1 MQSFVFG
8 PIPSRRLGQSLGVNN
23 IPPKVCSYSCVY
35 CQIGRTDLLRIDR
48 APLYSPE
55 AIYKAVHDKIEA
67 VYAGGGNID
76 YITFVPDGEPT
87 LDKNLGRDI
96 ELLRRFGIRIAV
108 ITNASLISMKDV
120 RNDLSKA
127 DWVSLKIDTTDEAT
141 WRKINRPHS
150 RLQLHDILEGI
161 TGFSREFTGELMTET
176 MLIAGLN
183 DTDDQAKNIA
193 TYIKSLRHRIAYILV
208 PTRPPAEP
216 DVKIPDERSLAQI
229 YHIFEEHVPK
239 VELLIGYE
247 GNEFAYTGNAESDI
261 LSITAVHP
269 MREDAVRAFLKKS
282 GKKWSL
288 IQNLIKKGLLI
299 KIPYR
304 GKNYY
309 LRKLRER

>member
-48 APLYSPE
+48 ASLYSPE

-67 VYAGGGNID
+67 VYAGGGKID

-87 LDKNLGRDI
+87 LDKNLGREI
-96 ELLRRFGIRIAV
+96 ELLRRFGIKIAV

-127 DWVSLKIDTTDEAT
+127 DWVSLKIDATDEET
-141 WRKINRPHS
+141 WRKINRPHPK
-150 RLQLHDILEGI
+150 LKLEDILRGI
-161 TGFSREFTGELMTET
+161 TEFSRTFTGELTIET
-176 MLIAGLN
+176 MLIAGVN
-183 DTDDQAKNIA
+183 DSDVQAENMA
-193 TYIKSLRHRIAYILV
+193 TFIKSLRHKITYILV

-216 DVKIPDERSLAQI
+216 DVHIPDERTLARF
-229 YHIFEEHVPK
+229 YHIFQENIPK
-239 VELLIGYE
+239 VELILGYE

-269 MREDAVRAFLKKS
+269 MREDGVRAFLKKS
-282 GKKWSL
+282 GKKWSF

-299 KIPYR
+299 KIPYQ